1 MRRLDVVV
9 RVNRPNGRLVGRT
22 DETRVRRVSV
32 VVLDGR
38 GMQIVGLDAQ
48 PAKVVRRTLVTA
60 ILRVLQTEA
69 RVVGARRDGGRAEC
83 YKRPSRLVD
92 RLC

>member
-1 MRRLDVVV
+1 MRWLDVVV
-9 RVNRPNGRLVGRT
+9 RVNRANGRLLGRT

-48 PAKVVRRTLVTA
+48 PAKVVRRTLV
-60 ILRVLQTEA
+60 IMLRVLRTEA
-69 RVVGARRDGGRAEC
+69 RVVGARRDDGRAEC